1 MKIRASDAILIL
13 RIALVTAK
21 CEVRRANI
29 RQAISLLQS
38 NASA

>member
-1 MKIRASDAILIL
+1 MTVCTSDAILIL
-13 RIALVTAK
+13 RIALVTSK
-21 CEVRRANI
+21 CEVQRANI